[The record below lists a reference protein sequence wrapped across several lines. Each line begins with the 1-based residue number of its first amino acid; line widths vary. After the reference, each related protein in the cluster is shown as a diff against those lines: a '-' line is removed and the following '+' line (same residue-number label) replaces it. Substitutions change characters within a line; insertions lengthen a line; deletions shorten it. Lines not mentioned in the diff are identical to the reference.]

1 MPDTKSE
8 RDMLMLIVRRRD
20 CVMQVRTM
28 TELDV
33 TENHLGVE
41 GAKAMAELVRY
52 VGCMCAA

>member
-8 RDMLMLIVRRRD
+8 RDMLMPILRVATT
-20 CVMQVRTM
+20 VVQVRTM

-33 TENHLGVE
+33 SENRVGVE

-52 VGCMCAA
+52 VGCMCTA